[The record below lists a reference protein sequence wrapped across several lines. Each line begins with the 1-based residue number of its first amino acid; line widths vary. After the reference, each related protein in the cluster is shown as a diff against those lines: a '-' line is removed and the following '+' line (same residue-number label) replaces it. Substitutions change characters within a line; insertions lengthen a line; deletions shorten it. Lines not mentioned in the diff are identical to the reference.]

1 MKPRS
6 PQCVGAGG
14 HGAAV
19 GSQQWMG
26 LVLQSKRGPGRAS
39 QVAAGFY
46 LGSEL
51 GGKVLVG
58 EKQQEKVG
66 GKGEPGKCTPRAHQG
81 QPVNTAEG

>member
-1 MKPRS
+1 MWV
-6 PQCVGAGG
+6 QEGTGL
-14 HGAAV
+14 
-19 GSQQWMG
+19 QWDLSSGWGWCG